1 MPLVNSPT
9 SNTLANTRGRV
20 NNTPS
25 PLQAGAAASK
35 NDADNFPQAKAGPA
49 VVVQISEE
57 ARFLSLGVSN
67 PAINDLSKPGLNN
80 GTMAA
85 EGGAAA
91 ELRGRLTERYSI
103 EEARISSPQ
112 GQR

>member
-9 SNTLANTRGRV
+9 SNPLANARSRV
-20 NNTPS
+20 NSAPS
-25 PLQAGAAASK
+25 PLQGGAAAAQGEAS
-35 NDADNFPQAKAGPA
+35 DRPQAKPGPA
-49 VVVQISEE
+49 VVVHISDA

-67 PAINDLSKPGLNN
+67 PAVNDLSKPGLNN

-91 ELRGRLTERYSI
+91 ELRGRLTQRYAI
-103 EEARISSPQ
+103 EEARIRSPQ
-112 GQR
+112 AE